1 MRGIDWG
8 FGVLQ
13 NVFFSE
19 EAEKKKERKVTES
32 RIICSFSI
40 VEKVNPIRQLKK
52 QTITLDED
60 RWLVFLSCMW
70 KLSGLDGCW

>member
-1 MRGIDWG
+1 MYDST
-8 FGVLQ
+8 GVELTGAL
-13 NVFFSE
+13 VCCRTFSFLKNLR
-19 EAEKKKERKVTES
+19 KKKERKVTES

-60 RWLVFLSCMW
+60 R
-70 KLSGLDGCW
+70 